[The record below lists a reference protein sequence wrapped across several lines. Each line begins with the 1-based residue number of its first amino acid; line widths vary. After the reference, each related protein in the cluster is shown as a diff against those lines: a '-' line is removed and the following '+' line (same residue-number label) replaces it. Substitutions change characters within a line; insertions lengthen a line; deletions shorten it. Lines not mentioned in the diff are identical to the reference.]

1 MKKQSSSI
9 KKGIICCLSLF
20 CSLSIQAQKLGDYI
34 EIDSVPAFIFYID
47 NTGKHGLAMSM
58 PAVYSDMLKKI
69 DKYVKKG
76 LIDKRQAELSKK
88 GNVIDIKNYEESGM
102 LKPKNKQK
110 LFENLIPKLT
120 EKGEENAAIIEA
132 YCKEQNI
139 LMQEHF
145 PWEYWASQ
153 LGQGWFIP
161 GDYELTLFAQ
171 FYSGGIG
178 KDYHMGISFLT
189 KRGKELSNN
198 TRVQDALTS
207 ITSKGGLISSTAKY
221 ADCGFR
227 TLHRF
232 QKTMPKLTYWFELLD
247 NLNGAY
253 KELNVQTCAI
263 HKF

>member
-120 EKGEENAAIIEA
+120 EKGEENAAIRPR
-132 YCKEQNI
+132 N
-139 LMQEHF
+139 
-145 PWEYWASQ
+145 
-153 LGQGWFIP
+153 
-161 GDYELTLFAQ
+161 
-171 FYSGGIG
+171 
-178 KDYHMGISFLT
+178 
-189 KRGKELSNN
+189 
-198 TRVQDALTS
+198 
-207 ITSKGGLISSTAKY
+207 
-221 ADCGFR
+221 
-227 TLHRF
+227 
-232 QKTMPKLTYWFELLD
+232 
-247 NLNGAY
+247 
-253 KELNVQTCAI
+253 
-263 HKF
+263 

>member
-120 EKGEENAAIIEA
+120 EKGEENAGNGIRGTEKAGRVWWKLEAEKHKRKSDARNTVDGKMLTAI
-132 YCKEQNI
+132 NI
-139 LMQEHF
+139 
-145 PWEYWASQ
+145 SRVN
-153 LGQGWFIP
+153 
-161 GDYELTLFAQ
+161 
-171 FYSGGIG
+171 
-178 KDYHMGISFLT
+178 
-189 KRGKELSNN
+189 RGETDAKLS
-198 TRVQDALTS
+198 V
-207 ITSKGGLISSTAKY
+207 
-221 ADCGFR
+221 C
-227 TLHRF
+227 
-232 QKTMPKLTYWFELLD
+232 P
-247 NLNGAY
+247 
-253 KELNVQTCAI
+253 
-263 HKF
+263 

>member
-161 GDYELTLFAQ
+161 GDYYNPQNEMFRLL
-171 FYSGGIG
+171 G
-178 KDYHMGISFLT
+178 T
-189 KRGKELSNN
+189 KRSFFQNETFFFSHPYPPYP
-198 TRVQDALTS
+198 ALFR
-207 ITSKGGLISSTAKY
+207 LISH
-221 ADCGFR
+221 F
-227 TLHRF
+227 
-232 QKTMPKLTYWFELLD
+232 
-247 NLNGAY
+247 
-253 KELNVQTCAI
+253 
-263 HKF
+263 